1 MDQTLPKK
9 FWYFKYNFVLH
20 HFDIS
25 LKLHYFAVPL
35 KEGQWTVVDDSFEK
49 VFDNEFGDQAAIL
62 MVLGKVLNKMSIETI
77 FGLKHFKH
85 RCW

>member
-1 MDQTLPKK
+1 MHRILNRAL
-9 FWYFKYNFVLH
+9 Y
-20 HFDIS
+20 
-25 LKLHYFAVPL
+25 YFAVPL

-85 RCW
+85 RC